1 VLLLKLNYI
10 GYRQKTMTKQFRALV
25 VDDEELAR
33 KDLKAILSRFNNV
46 EIIGEADCVESAI
59 EATEKLKPNLIFLD
73 IQMPGESG
81 FDLIEKIGT
90 QPHIVFVT
98 AFDKYAIRAFEVNAK
113 DYLLKPVNPERLAY
127 TLNKLECDSPNLD
140 LEYRQLEYED
150 VIFLMLNNKFRFLK
164 IKTIQA
170 ILAASDY
177 TEIHTIDGH
186 RGITQKTMKEWE
198 QRLPENYF
206 SRIHRSTIIN
216 TELIE
221 NIEEW
226 FNYSYR
232 IYLKG
237 IQRPFVMSRRYAA
250 KLKNQ
255 LG

>member
-1 VLLLKLNYI
+1 MVSKF
-10 GYRQKTMTKQFRALV
+10 KALI

-33 KDLKAILSRFNNV
+33 RDLRAILGAFEKV
-46 EIIGEADCVESAI
+46 EVVGEADCISSALELI
-59 EATEKLKPNLIFLD
+59 EKFNPNLIFLD

-81 FDLIEKIGT
+81 FDLLDKIDSH
-90 QPHIVFVT
+90 PFVVFVT

-113 DYLLKPVNPERLAY
+113 DYLLKPVNPERLTQ
-127 TLNKLECDSPNLD
+127 TLERIELEVPNSQEDFRKLEYD
-140 LEYRQLEYED
+140 D
-150 VIFLMLNNKFRFLK
+150 VIFLMLNNKYKFLK
-164 IKTIQA
+164 VNT
-170 ILAASDY
+170 ILAITAAADY
-177 TEIHTIDGH
+177 TEVHTTDGH

-198 QRLPENYF
+198 LRLPENYF

-216 TELIE
+216 IELIE

-237 IQRPFVMSRRYAA
+237 IAKPFVMSRRYAA
-250 KLKNQ
+250 KIKNL